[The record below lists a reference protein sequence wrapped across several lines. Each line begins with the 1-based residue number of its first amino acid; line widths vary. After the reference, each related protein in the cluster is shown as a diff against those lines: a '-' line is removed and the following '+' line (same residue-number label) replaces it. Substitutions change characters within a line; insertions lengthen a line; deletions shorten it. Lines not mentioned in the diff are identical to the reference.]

1 MDVLL
6 YRIVRPLIRFL
17 MIILYRPKY
26 VGLDNIPKDGGI
38 VLAGNHTNILDCWLL
53 MSSTKRTIH
62 FLGKDSLSKGIKG
75 LIFKNMGLIFVN
87 RNIHDKEALNSA
99 KEVLKDNKVIG
110 IFPEATINRGNDLT
124 LPFKIGSVKM
134 AYDTNSYLIP
144 FVITGKYRIFN
155 NKLKIEFL
163 KPYKVKKD
171 LTEENNKLRSVIEK
185 RLEAGNGNFK

>member
-87 RNIHDKEALNSA
+87 RNIHDKESLNSA

-144 FVITGKYRIFN
+144 FVITGKYKIFN

-171 LTEENNKLRSVIEK
+171 LTEENNKLRNIIEK
-185 RLEAGNGNFK
+185 RLEEGNGNSK